1 MRSGTGGWTMG
12 CNCDPGRPAPPICE
26 VSGAGLPYRRFE
38 PRFSDAATG
47 SNGRYQSN
55 DKSKCITSSRVPSF
69 VYKATAGS
77 SP

>member
-38 PRFSDAATG
+38 PLLTA
-47 SNGRYQSN
+47 
-55 DKSKCITSSRVPSF
+55 KCCEPLNKI
-69 VYKATAGS
+69 AN
-77 SP
+77 

>member
-38 PRFSDAATG
+38 PKPDVVILPWQLTIFSRLTRLCSRRAP
-47 SNGRYQSN
+47 
-55 DKSKCITSSRVPSF
+55 SSLP
-69 VYKATAGS
+69 
-77 SP
+77 

>member
-38 PRFSDAATG
+38 PFAA
-47 SNGRYQSN
+47 
-55 DKSKCITSSRVPSF
+55 VPES
-69 VYKATAGS
+69 V
-77 SP
+77 

>member
-38 PRFSDAATG
+38 PIADGHHGCLEYPRLDFT
-47 SNGRYQSN
+47 
-55 DKSKCITSSRVPSF
+55 RVSHIHMPELHRPF
-69 VYKATAGS
+69 G
-77 SP
+77 